1 MMKRYVIERNIPG
14 VDRMTPTDLNGAAK
28 TSNEALA
35 KLQGLAQ
42 WVQSYVVKDKT
53 FCIYLAKNED
63 AIREHSRLSGF
74 PADKISEVV
83 TIIDP
88 TTERV

>member
-1 MMKRYVIERNIPG
+1 MKRYVIERKLPG
-14 VDRMTPTDLNGAAK
+14 VDKMGRTDLAGAAK

-42 WVQSYVVKDKT
+42 WVHSYVVKDQT
-53 FCIYLAKNED
+53 YCIYLAKNED

-74 PADKISEVV
+74 PADKITEVV

>member
-1 MMKRYVIERNIPG
+1 MKRYVIERNLPG
-14 VDRMTPTDLNGAAK
+14 VDQMGRTDLAGAAK
-28 TSNEALA
+28 TSNDAL
-35 KLQGLAQ
+35 KQLQGLAQ
-42 WVQSYVVKDKT
+42 WVHSYVVKDKT

-74 PADKISEVV
+74 PADKITEVV

>member
-1 MMKRYVIERNIPG
+1 MKRYVIERNLPG
-14 VDRMTPTDLNGAAK
+14 VDQMGRTDLAGAAK

-35 KLQGLAQ
+35 KLPGLAQ
-42 WVQSYVVKDKT
+42 WIQSYVVKDKT
-53 FCIYLAKNED
+53 FCIYLAKDEE

-74 PADKISEVV
+74 PADKISEVA